1 MKKIINKVE
10 NILHE
15 MLEGI
20 SKAHPDILEKVENYN
35 IIKRKDIK
43 NKVNLISGGG
53 SGHEPAHAGF
63 RPFAVAHCSVAV

>member
-20 SKAHPDILEKVENYN
+20 SKAHPDILEKVEN
-35 IIKRKDIK
+35 
-43 NKVNLISGGG
+43 
-53 SGHEPAHAGF
+53 
-63 RPFAVAHCSVAV
+63 